1 MSARSPVFK
10 TLVASNM
17 QENASG
23 VVNIQDFKIG
33 VVKAMVLYVY
43 TAQIEDTSEDLV
55 ELMKIGVKYFIQ
67 ALVDVYSVK
76 RYQ

>member
-1 MSARSPVFK
+1 
-10 TLVASNM
+10 M

-67 ALVDVYSVK
+67 ALVDIYSLK